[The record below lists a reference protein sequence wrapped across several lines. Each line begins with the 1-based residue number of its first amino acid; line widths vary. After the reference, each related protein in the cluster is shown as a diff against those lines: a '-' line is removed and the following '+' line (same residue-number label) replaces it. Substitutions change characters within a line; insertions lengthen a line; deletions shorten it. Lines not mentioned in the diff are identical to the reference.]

1 MNRLF
6 RRLLLI
12 LLIISSLSGQTVFA
26 EDYDLDTYV
35 YNHLENRDTEFY
47 IDYYDKYGIK
57 DKIEGIA
64 KKDDYLYLSLDKFS
78 YEIQGDTAILK
89 VSYKTTKDQEEY
101 INQELTKIISNIIKD
116 NMSDFEKVRAIN
128 QYLVDRFEYDY
139 SLVSNNAYSAL
150 TTGKTACEGYA
161 LTACKM
167 FNLIGIEN
175 RVIIGSLDGVPH
187 CWNLVKFNNK
197 WYQLDITNNDALGNN
212 KFFLRKDSILKSNGF
227 SWDSSKYP
235 ECDEDYAK
243 GWNLINNKWYFFD
256 DDIGMKTGWIYYNG
270 KWYYCYP
277 STGIMASDTVIDG
290 YRIDSSG
297 AWIS

>member
-6 RRLLLI
+6 RKLLLM
-12 LLIISSLSGQTVFA
+12 LLIISSLSGQAVFA
-26 EDYDLDTYV
+26 EDYDLNTYI
-35 YNHLENRDTEFY
+35 YNHLENWDTEFY

-57 DKIEGIA
+57 DKIESIA
-64 KKDDYLYLSLDKFS
+64 KKDDYLYLSLDKLS
-78 YEIQGDTAILK
+78 YEIQGNTATLK

-116 NMSDFEKVRAIN
+116 NMSDFEKVREIN
-128 QYLVDRFEYDY
+128 QYLVDRFEYDD

-167 FNLIGIEN
+167 FNLIGIKN
-175 RVIIGSLDGVPH
+175 RVVIGSLDGVPH
-187 CWNLVKFNNK
+187 GWNLVKLNNK

-212 KFFLRKDSILKSNGF
+212 KFFLRKDSVLKNNGF

-277 STGIMASDTVIDG
+277 GTGIMASNTVIDG
-290 YRIDSSG
+290 YRVDSSG